1 MLTLQETKQKL
12 HLLRPALTMLLL
24 EFRQIQKQSGFI
36 ILRRQVL

>member
-12 HLLRPALTMLLL
+12 HLLRPAIDHVAI